1 MTTAVFAGSFDPFT
15 IGHAD
20 IVERGLA
27 IFDRIIIAIGHNEKK
42 PGRWSAEQRK
52 AAIEN
57 LYRQNPKVQ
66 VEIYTC
72 LTSEFAK
79 LKQADALLRS
89 VRNATDFAYE
99 QNLADINMQI
109 FGLET
114 VILMARP
121 DLSFVSSSMIRELED
136 FGHDASKYVA
146 AKLPDN
152 HHL

>member
-1 MTTAVFAGSFDPFT
+1 M
-15 IGHAD
+15 H
-20 IVERGLA
+20 
-27 IFDRIIIAIGHNEKK
+27 
-42 PGRWSAEQRK
+42 
-52 AAIEN
+52 
-57 LYRQNPKVQ
+57 
-66 VEIYTC
+66 
-72 LTSEFAK
+72 
-79 LKQADALLRS
+79 
-89 VRNATDFAYE
+89 
-99 QNLADINMQI
+99 I